1 MTRDPIKRQANNAR
15 YYANKKANQ
24 QGQPGNNN
32 RQPRDWQDQI
42 LDQVS

>member
-15 YYANKKANQ
+15 YYANKKANNPNQ
-24 QGQPGNNN
+24 QTQNK
-32 RQPRDWQDQI
+32 PRDWQDQI